1 MFVARENEIS
11 RIKQFLSKR
20 GALLIYG
27 LRRVGKTTLIKK
39 VLEESNR
46 DYIYFECQKADEKIN
61 VSLFVDLL
69 KEKMAF
75 VDAQFDSFLTVFKEI
90 NKSYTNLTIVIDEYS
105 YIKQYYLES
114 KKTETKQLAERL
126 DSEFQNIIDDYLD
139 NNSLIL
145 SGSSIHIM
153 ESLTEHS
160 SPLYGR
166 FIDKIVLK
174 QFYQ

>member
-90 NKSYTNLTIVIDEYS
+90 KIELNYKVLLFFHEIKLNQRLFFIINAINFKS
-105 YIKQYYLES
+105 K
-114 KKTETKQLAERL
+114 
-126 DSEFQNIIDDYLD
+126 
-139 NNSLIL
+139 
-145 SGSSIHIM
+145 
-153 ESLTEHS
+153 
-160 SPLYGR
+160 
-166 FIDKIVLK
+166 
-174 QFYQ
+174 